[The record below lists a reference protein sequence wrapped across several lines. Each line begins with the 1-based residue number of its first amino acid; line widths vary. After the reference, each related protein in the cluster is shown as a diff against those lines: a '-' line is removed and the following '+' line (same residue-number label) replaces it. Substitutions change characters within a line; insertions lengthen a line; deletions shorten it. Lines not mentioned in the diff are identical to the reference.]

1 MPSRSIRLKMCSST
15 RFLRGTVTLSAAAR
29 FSSRRATRSVH
40 PEISRQCCPG
50 VYRKRS
56 GLSRYVQSAE
66 ETARIGKARKA
77 DRNHFFMGSVL
88 RGYDHSSKR
97 SRQTTNTKEPYCRPG
112 YSPPRREHQHTCR
125 IQGGRICNQ
134 QFGIADLEYIQPDFL
149 QPQRSLLL
157 KVALE
162 NFLYIFQIGDSKL
175 LIADPPSLDS
185 ANMLMPWKGGE
196 SVFPNLSRFSQ
207 AFRVS
212 NRPPQFVHLSK
223 ESSVP
228 HVKPT
233 THRG

>member
-1 MPSRSIRLKMCSST
+1 MPSRSIRLNLCSST

-112 YSPPRREHQHTCR
+112 YSPPRRGHQHTCPR
-125 IQGGRICNQ
+125 RGGVAAPLIKCCEASEAAQ
-134 QFGIADLEYIQPDFL
+134 TGW
-149 QPQRSLLL
+149 SLT
-157 KVALE
+157 
-162 NFLYIFQIGDSKL
+162 NH
-175 LIADPPSLDS
+175 
-185 ANMLMPWKGGE
+185 
-196 SVFPNLSRFSQ
+196 
-207 AFRVS
+207 VS
-212 NRPPQFVHLSK
+212 NALRNVTCKRPPRPCHFGTDSF
-223 ESSVP
+223 S
-228 HVKPT
+228 
-233 THRG
+233 